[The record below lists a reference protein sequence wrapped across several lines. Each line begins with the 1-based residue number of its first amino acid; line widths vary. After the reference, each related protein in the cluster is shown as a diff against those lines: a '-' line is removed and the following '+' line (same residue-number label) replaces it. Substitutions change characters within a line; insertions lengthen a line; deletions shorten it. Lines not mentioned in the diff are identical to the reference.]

1 MNVVANTTS
10 LKRKRRTALHWQN
23 GLSFACASG
32 SWVIVLLACPSAAQ
46 EPLTTETRDECLK
59 VLRAALAGDEFW
71 PAMHAAEA
79 LTLAG
84 QGAEVRDALLPRLK
98 TETDHQRRC
107 GLAREI
113 TRTGDRTVLG
123 ELWKILADEKSNGRV
138 HAAESLFKIAEVGDG
153 RLLRAAMAQEDNL
166 KLKLMA
172 AAALGRCGNLAAI
185 ERVRKELG
193 NDDREIRKIAAW
205 ILGFL
210 DRRATEPLKKL
221 LAAETD
227 PLARAYF
234 ANALACARNADGRKV
249 LGENLSSDDP
259 AVRTYSADFAG
270 YARAAGFR
278 PRLMEMLRDENVDVR
293 VRAAQSLIALSLPP
307 QSAAA
312 ENIQVD
318 VYQASEKHPRYS
330 EGSIIPLKGGSF
342 LYATT
347 EFVGGGAD
355 HATATIVG
363 RISTDGGRT
372 WGQQRTLQENIG
384 KQNVMSVTLR
394 RMPPG
399 DDNSP
404 LGMYFLIKNS
414 QTDLDL
420 ALRVSQDDGKTFGE
434 PLIIT
439 KEPGYHI
446 MNNDRVTQLS
456 SGRLICPV
464 STTPDI
470 FAKGGGHLICVC
482 HYSDDGGK
490 TWKQSADSVDQPGR
504 GAMEPEVVELA
515 DGKLLMIIRTQH
527 GHIATSTS
535 TDGGDHWSA
544 PSKLPVEAPE
554 SPATIRTI
562 PSTGDLLLV
571 WNKTFV
577 PGTGH
582 GGKRTPLTAAISADE
597 GKTWQHVRQLE
608 VNPDDGFAYTSIL
621 FHKDRV
627 LLSYYIHDSKSGRI
641 SSRFRSL
648 PVRWFY
654 EN

>member
-1 MNVVANTTS
+1 MRLGLIILGLLVAVSPAS
-10 LKRKRRTALHWQN
+10 LRAE
-23 GLSFACASG
+23 
-32 SWVIVLLACPSAAQ
+32 
-46 EPLTTETRDECLK
+46 EPLPGDVRDQCLA
-59 VLRAALAGDEFW
+59 VLRAALAGEEFW

-84 QGAEVRDALLPRLK
+84 EGAEVRKALSPRLK

-123 ELWKILADEKSNGRV
+123 ELFKILADETSNGRI
-138 HAAESLFKIAEVGDG
+138 HAAESLYKIAEVGDG
-153 RLLRAAMAQEDNL
+153 KLLRDAMVQEENL
-166 KLKLMA
+166 KLTLMA
-172 AAALGRCGNLAAI
+172 AAALGRCGNTAAI
-185 ERVRKELG
+185 ERVRKELTHE
-193 NDDREIRKIAAW
+193 DREIRKIAAW
-205 ILGFL
+205 ILGL
-210 DRRATEPLKKL
+210 LGDEPDIEPLKGL
-221 LAAETD
+221 FAAETD

-234 ANALACARNADGRKV
+234 INALACLGDAEGRKL
-249 LGENLSSDDP
+249 LGENLAAADP

-270 YARAAGFR
+270 YARAEEFR
-278 PRLMEMLRDENVDVR
+278 PRLVEMLQDDNVDTR

-307 QSAAA
+307 SALGLPLAAA
-312 ENIQVD
+312 FEDLRID
-318 VYQASEKHPRYS
+318 VYQATAKHPRYS
-330 EGSIIPLKGGSF
+330 EGSIIPLRDGSL

-347 EFVGGGAD
+347 EFLGGGAD

-363 RISTDGGRT
+363 RVSTDGGRT
-372 WGQQRTLQENIG
+372 WGPQRTLQENIG

-414 QTDLDL
+414 QTDLDV
-420 ALRVSQDDGKTFGE
+420 ALRISGDEGHSFGE
-434 PLIIT
+434 PLIVT
-439 KEPGYHI
+439 TEPGYHI
-446 MNNDRVTQLS
+446 MNNDRVTQLA

-490 TWKQSADSVDQPGR
+490 TWKQSADSVGQPGR

-515 DGKLLMIIRTQH
+515 GGKLLMIIRTQH

-535 TDGGDHWSA
+535 DDGGDHWSA

-562 PSTGDLLLV
+562 PSTRDLLLV

-577 PGTGH
+577 PGAGH
-582 GGKRTPLTAAISADE
+582 GGHRTPLTAAISSNE
-597 GKTWQHVRQLE
+597 GKTWRHVRHLE
-608 VNPDDGFAYTSIL
+608 TSPDHGFAYTSIL

-627 LLSYYIHDSKSGRI
+627 LLSYYVHNSKSGRI

-654 EN
+654 DDHKSDGQ